1 MGGTPVVTDGH
12 RRAIAFMATPM
23 FRSLVET
30 HRAASRGRGTVY
42 FRPTDE
48 GLVRIALHPAA
59 RAYVGFRTHANDDGH
74 VITDFVNLPTL
85 ADTEARFAGFE
96 RWLPSVK
103 RTSDE
108 ERGVIA
114 WLAPCLER
122 GLALPD
128 RLDLGAGWVFLH
140 HEWRFASG
148 GKCDILAVHLPSER
162 LGIIECKSDRMKL
175 DDAREEVDEY
185 ERDWLRDA
193 AELAPFFTA
202 LLRAMGSA
210 YGNDLAA
217 MGTVVAGP
225 AELFVGVAA
234 PRSGVRVMKR

>member
-1 MGGTPVVTDGH
+1 
-12 RRAIAFMATPM
+12 
-23 FRSLVET
+23 
-30 HRAASRGRGTVY
+30 
-42 FRPTDE
+42 
-48 GLVRIALHPAA
+48 
-59 RAYVGFRTHANDDGH
+59 
-74 VITDFVNLPTL
+74 VNLPTL

>member
-1 MGGTPVVTDGH
+1 MGGAPVATDGH

-48 GLVRIALHPAA
+48 GLVRVAFHPNAPC
-59 RAYVGFRTHANDDGH
+59 YVGFRTHAKDNEH
-74 VITDFVNLPTL
+74 VITDFVNLSTL
-85 ADTEARFAGFE
+85 PDIESRFAGFE

-108 ERGVIA
+108 ERGVMA

-162 LGIIECKSDRMKL
+162 LGIIEFKSDRKKV
-175 DDAREEVDEY
+175 DEAWAEVDEY
-185 ERDWLRDA
+185 ERDWLSDA

-217 MGTVVAGP
+217 AGTVAAGP
-225 AELFVGVAA
+225 AELVVGVAA
-234 PRSGVRVMKR
+234 PRRGARVMKR

>member
-1 MGGTPVVTDGH
+1 MGGTSGVTDGH
-12 RRAIAFMATPM
+12 RRAIAFMATPT
-23 FRSLVET
+23 FRSLVEM
-30 HRAASRGRGTVY
+30 HRAACRGRGAVY
-42 FRPTDE
+42 FRPTDQ

-74 VITDFVNLPTL
+74 VIRNFVNLPTL
-85 ADTEARFAGFE
+85 AETEARFARFE

-108 ERGVIA
+108 ERGVIT

-122 GLALPD
+122 DLALPD

-140 HEWRFASG
+140 QEWRFASG
-148 GKCDILAVHLPSER
+148 GKCDVLAAHLASKR
-162 LGIIECKSDRMKL
+162 LGIIEFKSDRMKL
-175 DDAREEVDEY
+175 DDARAEVDEY
-185 ERDWLRDA
+185 GRDWLRDA

-210 YGNDLAA
+210 YGNELAA
-217 MGTVVAGP
+217 TGTVAEGP
-225 AELFVGVAA
+225 AELFVGVADA
-234 PRSGVRVMKR
+234 RAGLRVMRR